1 MKRWYVKIAS
11 TTSVCSLLQM
21 DAKMKMAVV
30 KSDDDKNIIV
40 MFNDFFDFSKAKN
53 GIVTQAKAVWQHGK
67 YKKNCTVT
75 FK

>member
-21 DAKMKMAVV
+21 DAKLQVAVV
-30 KSDDDKNIIV
+30 KSDENKNIII
-40 MFNDFFDFSKAKN
+40 MFNDFFDFSKSKD
-53 GIVTQAKAVWQHGK
+53 GLLIEAKAMWQHGK
-67 YKKNCTVT
+67 YKKNCTVV

>member
-21 DAKMKMAVV
+21 DAKLQVAVV
-30 KSDDDKNIIV
+30 KSDENKNIII
-40 MFNDFFDFSKAKN
+40 MFNDFFDFSKAKD
-53 GIVTQAKAVWQHGK
+53 GLLIEAKAMWQHGK
-67 YKKNCTVT
+67 YKKNCTVI

>member
-21 DAKMKMAVV
+21 DAKLQVAVV
-30 KSDDDKNIIV
+30 KSDENKNIII

-53 GIVTQAKAVWQHGK
+53 GLLIEAKAMWQHGK
-67 YKKNCTVT
+67 YKKNCTVV

>member
-21 DAKMKMAVV
+21 DAKLQTAVV
-30 KSDDDKNIIV
+30 KSDEGKNIIV
-40 MFNDFFDFSKAKN
+40 MFKEFFDFSKAKD
-53 GIVTQAKAVWQHGK
+53 GLLIEAKTMWQHGK
-67 YKKNCTVT
+67 YKKQCTVV